1 MPSMLARDHRGDLRR
16 WDPNPVHAGDMQ
28 DAVAAGHALP
38 HQIDA
43 RDLAFEELTTEFA
56 QCGRLRGHADE
67 REDLIT
73 RSRSLPTTRAPMN
86 PVAPVT
92 NARTAVTVSVTC
104 AA

>member
-1 MPSMLARDHRGDLRR
+1 
-16 WDPNPVHAGDMQ
+16 MQ

-73 RSRSLPTTRAPMN
+73 PFAQLADDPSADESRRPGDE
-86 PVAPVT
+86 
-92 NARTAVTVSVTC
+92 C
-104 AA
+104 AHSRHCIRNLRP